1 MLTHGS
7 HVKVT
12 QNQARET
19 KDSTHGISDPS
30 DRPADEVRAHPSY
43 GSEIRVSG
51 SLSDLPGVYPTP
63 GLRRRSVAELE
74 PSIWPRCVL
83 RRREHGPLGQTR
95 QKPPLP
101 WPRCPGQLFSPRRAS
116 PPGHDLVPHHR
127 QLDGTVRG
135 WDIPREMSFPPGS
148 PQTHLSSGFSAG
160 GGRARR

>member
-12 QNQARET
+12 QNRARET

-74 PSIWPRCVL
+74 PSIRPAVFSGGASAGPWARRSRSLLCPGRVARANFSAPVGL
-83 RRREHGPLGQTR
+83 RLRDTTLFLTTDSWMALSGAGTYPGKCHSPLG
-95 QKPPLP
+95 LP
-101 WPRCPGQLFSPRRAS
+101 RL
-116 PPGHDLVPHHR
+116 
-127 QLDGTVRG
+127 
-135 WDIPREMSFPPGS
+135 I
-148 PQTHLSSGFSAG
+148 
-160 GGRARR
+160 